1 MLLLRFLVWRMNSFS
16 KYRTEQA
23 TSSVCP
29 LNVTAHRKRS
39 RLRKKS
45 NPQGVA
51 LTLVHCWTMAGDEKA
66 RDACSTAKKIVN
78 LWVVHFPNI
87 RYIH

>member
-1 MLLLRFLVWRMNSFS
+1 MLLLRFLAWRMSSFS

-29 LNVTAHRKRS
+29 LSVTAHRKRS
-39 RLRKKS
+39 RLRKS

-66 RDACSTAKKIVN
+66 
-78 LWVVHFPNI
+78 
-87 RYIH
+87 